1 MRVALI
7 NPPPAGGKRFIREGR
22 CMQSVA
28 SWAALWP
35 PLTLAQLA
43 ALARRDG
50 HEVLLVDGNVE
61 PDPSPAAIAEQIRLF
76 KPDVIVISTGFPSLE
91 GDHALALVLRQTCPG
106 MPVTGLGQF
115 FTLTRTRGFADL
127 PGFDFALV
135 GEPEIPF
142 MNLLAWLASGRSG
155 HLPPGV
161 ISRDASGRPM
171 DAVPC
176 SPLERLDELPFP
188 AVECF
193 RRGAYRLPHN
203 GQPFMLVNV
212 ARGCSA
218 PCIFCI
224 APAYHGRRLRRHSLE
239 YVLAELEHFD
249 TTFGLKHF
257 LFWEEVFALDRD
269 FAVALCEAMIA
280 RGSPWSWA
288 ATTRADRV
296 DAFLLKQMRQA
307 GCFLLGLGIE
317 SGNQE
322 ILDAARKGETLEDMR
337 RAVALCREAGIRS
350 MGHFIF
356 GLPGETPE
364 TARETLRFAL
374 SLGLDYLQC
383 YAAVPYPGTPLG
395 EMAREKG
402 WIRAERWSQYDFGG
416 PSIMDIGTIS
426 PAEVDAFR
434 RQLFRRFYFSPR
446 FLARQAGEL
455 LRHPKQLVQA
465 AGFLRW
471 I

>member
-1 MRVALI
+1 MRVVLI
-7 NPPPAGGKRFIREGR
+7 NPPPHGGKRFIREGR

-50 HEVLLVDGNVE
+50 HDVLLFDGNTQRQAGLKPLLNAVG
-61 PDPSPAAIAEQIRLF
+61 AFR
-76 KPDVIVISTGFPSLE
+76 PDVAVLSTGFPSLE
-91 GDHALALVLRQTCPG
+91 GDHAAALAIRDAYPG
-106 MPVTGLGQF
+106 IPVVGLGQF
-115 FTLTRTRGFADL
+115 FTLTGTEGFRET
-127 PGFDFALV
+127 PGFDLALM
-135 GEPEIPF
+135 GEPEKPF
-142 MNLLAWLASGRSG
+142 MNLLTWLDAGRQG
-155 HLPPGV
+155 GPPPGV
-161 ISRDASGRPM
+161 MSRDADGNPL
-171 DAVPC
+171 DAVPAE
-176 SPLERLDELPFP
+176 PLDRLDELPFP
-188 AVECF
+188 AVDLLQ
-193 RRGAYRLPHN
+193 RDAYRLPHN

-249 TTFGLKHF
+249 REFGLKHF
-257 LFWEEVFALDRD
+257 LFWEEVFAHDRT
-269 FAVALCEAMIA
+269 FAEALCEAMIS
-280 RGSPWSWA
+280 RGTPWAWA

-296 DAFLLKQMRQA
+296 DRALLTLMKRA

-317 SGNQE
+317 SGNQV
-322 ILDAARKGETLEDMR
+322 ILDNTRKGETLDDLR
-337 RAVALCREAGIRS
+337 RAVALCRETGIRS

-356 GLPGETPE
+356 GLPGETRE
-364 TARETLRFAL
+364 TAEETLRFAL

-395 EMAREKG
+395 QMAQEKG
-402 WIRAERWSQYDFGG
+402 WIRATRWSQYDFGG
-416 PSIMDIGTIS
+416 PSIMDIGTIT
-426 PAEVDAFR
+426 PEEVDAFR
-434 RQLFRRFYFSPR
+434 RRLFRRFYLSPG
-446 FLARQAGEL
+446 FLARQAREL
-455 LRHPKQLVQA
+455 LANPRQLIQV

>member
-7 NPPPAGGKRFIREGR
+7 NPPPAEGRRFIREGR

-50 HEVLLVDGNVE
+50 HDVLLTDGNVE
-61 PDPSPAAIAEQIRLF
+61 PDPTLKAVTETTRRFA
-76 KPDVIVISTGFPSLE
+76 PDVIVISTGFPSLD
-91 GDHALALVLRQTCPG
+91 GDHALALALRQACPG
-106 MPVTGLGQF
+106 VPITGLGQF
-115 FTLTRTRGFADL
+115 FTLTRTEGFADT
-127 PGFDFALV
+127 PAFDLALI
-135 GEPEIPF
+135 GEPELPF
-142 MNLLAWLASGRSG
+142 LNLLGWLAAGRPES
-155 HLPPGV
+155 PPAG
-161 ISRDASGRPM
+161 IMSRDDSGKPV
-171 DAVPC
+171 DAIPC
-176 SPLERLDELPFP
+176 SQMEQLDELPFP
-188 AVECF
+188 AVDYLKRE
-193 RRGAYRLPHN
+193 AYRLPHN

-239 YVLAELEHFD
+239 YVMAELAYFD
-249 TTFGLKHF
+249 SSFGLKHF
-257 LFWEEVFALDRD
+257 LFWEEVFAHDRP
-269 FAVALCEAMIA
+269 FAEELCAAMIA

-288 ATTRADRV
+288 ATTRADKV
-296 DAFLLKQMRQA
+296 DKSLLTLMKRA

-317 SGNQE
+317 SGNQQ
-322 ILDAARKGETLEDMR
+322 ILDTARKGETLEDTR
-337 RAVALCREAGIRS
+337 RAVALCREVGIRS

-395 EMAREKG
+395 QLARERG

-426 PAEVDAFR
+426 PVEVDAFR
-434 RQLFRRFYFSPR
+434 RRLFRRFYFSPR
-446 FLARQAGEL
+446 FLARQAQEL
-455 LRHPKQLVQA
+455 LWNPRQLAQA